1 MGGFCGTYDFFYR
14 WSNDLS
20 KHEKTEKVIP
30 PILTHLEQFLHDFEN
45 FEKGFYQWIDS
56 MEKVSRKE
64 AFLCHEENK

>member
-1 MGGFCGTYDFFYR
+1 MIF
-14 WSNDLS
+14 S

-56 MEKVSRKE
+56 MEKVSGNICK
-64 AFLCHEENK
+64 LH